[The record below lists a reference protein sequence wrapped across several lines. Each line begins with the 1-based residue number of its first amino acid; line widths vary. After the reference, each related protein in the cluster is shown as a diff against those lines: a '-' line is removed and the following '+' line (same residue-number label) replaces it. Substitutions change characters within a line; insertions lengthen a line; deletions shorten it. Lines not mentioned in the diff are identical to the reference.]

1 MKYNNIIT
9 HSRSGK
15 PIAARDKKKDFIAD
29 YRPEESFLCYKA
41 AGQFGLIIYNILKW
55 IMGMD
60 KLQFGSAKVSYVVS
74 NIETKRWMTR
84 QRKNE
89 AIDDLAEAGYLTI
102 VEAKLGKN
110 KKVRLNFTDD

>member
-55 IMGMD
+55 KMGMEMIINLRD
-60 KLQFGSAKVSYVVS
+60 R
-74 NIETKRWMTR
+74 N
-84 QRKNE
+84 
-89 AIDDLAEAGYLTI
+89 
-102 VEAKLGKN
+102 
-110 KKVRLNFTDD
+110 

>member
-15 PIAARDKKKDFIAD
+15 LIAARDKKKDFIAD

-55 IMGMD
+55 KMGMD
-60 KLQFGSAKVSYVVS
+60 KFQFGSAKDSYVVS
-74 NIETKRWMTR
+74 NKETKRWMTR